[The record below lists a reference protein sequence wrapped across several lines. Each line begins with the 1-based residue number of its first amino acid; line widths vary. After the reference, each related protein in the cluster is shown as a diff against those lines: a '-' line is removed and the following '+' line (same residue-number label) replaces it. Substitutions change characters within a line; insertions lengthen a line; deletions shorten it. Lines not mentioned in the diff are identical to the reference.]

1 MRCAANYVLCAVL
14 ILTVCKIMKKYNFVI
29 NFVLLELYLRADTLE
44 DVFEDVAPH
53 IIIAFSKYISF
64 LFYNNVSICM

>member
-1 MRCAANYVLCAVL
+1 
-14 ILTVCKIMKKYNFVI
+14 MKKYNFVI